1 MEQMGNR
8 RQKKA
13 VERVKTRKELRK
25 DKRLQKKANRV
36 HFQKRKKEL
45 KLEYKERLK
54 QKKLGNKGKTNGKS
68 KTDEKVLN
76 EEHEYDDFDMEGDTN
91 EFAGGDDEIESDFE
105 LSDEELEKKTNAM
118 SKQQYV
124 FNSYLK
130 CLVFANFFMFWK

>member
-91 EFAGGDDEIESDFE
+91 EFAGGDDEIESDFV

-130 CLVFANFFMFWK
+130 CLVFANFFMF